1 MAMKNR
7 TGDKAGTAIKR
18 KDPQYSTWTEMKRY
32 KVSYLMIAP
41 YMILFFLFYV
51 LPVISSL
58 FLSFTNFDLLQTPRF
73 IGLMNYE
80 RMFLEDK
87 IFFKIVGNT
96 LVFALVT
103 GPIGYLLSFMLAWL
117 INELGRKMRM
127 FMALLFYSPCLLTNM
142 YLMWTYVFSADS
154 TGILNGALISLG
166 LIKEPVPWLSDA
178 QYMIPVLI
186 VIQLW
191 ASMGAAFL
199 AFIAGFQSQDR
210 SLFEAGAIDG
220 IKNRWQ
226 ELWYISIPQLAP
238 QLLFGAVMQIST
250 AFSISAV
257 VQALCGY
264 PTTNYA
270 ADTIVSYMSD
280 IATVRY
286 EMGYASAI
294 AVFLFAIML
303 LTNHIIRGILSK
315 YSED

>member
-1 MAMKNR
+1 MAMKNK
-7 TGDKAGTAIKR
+7 TGENAGAAIRSKE
-18 KDPQYSTWTEMKRY
+18 PHYSTWTEMKRH
-32 KVSYLMIAP
+32 KTSYLMIAP

-51 LPVISSL
+51 LPVLSSAV
-58 FLSFTNFDLLQTPRF
+58 LSLTSFNLLQAPRF
-73 IGLMNYE
+73 VGLMNYE

-96 LVFALVT
+96 LLFAVVT

-154 TGILNGALISLG
+154 TGILNGALLSMG
-166 LIKEPVPWLSDA
+166 LIHEPVPWLSDA
-178 QYMIPVLI
+178 RYMIPVLI

-220 IKNRWQ
+220 VRNRWQ

-250 AFSISAV
+250 AFSISTV

-280 IATVRY
+280 IATIRY

-294 AVFLFAIML
+294 AVFLFTIML
-303 LTNHIIRGILSK
+303 LTNHVIRSILSK

>member
-7 TGDKAGTAIKR
+7 TGGKAGTAIMQ
-18 KDPQYSTWTEMKRY
+18 KDPHYSTWAEMKRH
-32 KVSYLMIAP
+32 KVSYLMMAP
-41 YMILFFLFYV
+41 YLILFFLFYV
-51 LPVISSL
+51 LPVVSSM
-58 FLSFTNFDLLQTPRF
+58 FLSFTNFDLLQAPRF

-96 LVFALVT
+96 LVFAVIT

-154 TGILNGALISLG
+154 TGILNGALLSMG

-178 QYMIPVLI
+178 RYMIPVLI

-250 AFSISAV
+250 AFSISTV
-257 VQALCGY
+257 VQQLCGY

-270 ADTIVSYMSD
+270 ADTIVSYMTD

-294 AVFLFAIML
+294 AVFLFALML
-303 LTNHIIRGILSK
+303 LTNQIIRGILSK